1 MKTLLETILI
11 FSLLAVTSL
20 PQQPNF
26 LPLEIGNEYQINN
39 GISYFFGIIERD
51 TVYPN
56 GRTYYK
62 LPSPIFQFLDAR
74 VDNNGN
80 IFTTSIPFHYNAGNQ
95 DEYMIFKSD
104 ASDGEIWPV
113 AWGLPVIDTLFAE
126 LIITDTWFVFD
137 RLRTIKAILLY
148 ANSVT
153 PYVYVLAEGIGQIR
167 EDWDDGTI
175 VLLNYAKIGGKV
187 YGNIVGIDD
196 NETINPLSFS
206 VSQNYPNPFNP
217 STKINY
223 SLKEAGLV
231 SLKVFDILGRE
242 VAILVNDIKEAGY
255 HSVEFNAS
263 SASGGL
269 PSGVYIYTLQVN
281 GYSQSRKMI
290 LLR

>member
-1 MKTLLETILI
+1 MRIIIYTCLI
-11 FSLLAVTSL
+11 FLLFAVTSL

-56 GRTYYK
+56 GKSYYK

-80 IFTTSIPFHYNAGNQ
+80 IFTTSIPFYYNAGNQ
-95 DEYMIFKSD
+95 DEYLIFKSD

-148 ANSVT
+148 TNSVT

-175 VLLNYAKIGGKV
+175 VVLNYAKVGGTV

-196 NETINPLSFS
+196 DETINLLLFR
-206 VSQNYPNPFNP
+206 VSQNYPNPFNGE
-217 STKINY
+217 TKIDLILPQSSINDTPKLIIY
-223 SLKEAGLV
+223 
-231 SLKVFDILGRE
+231 DQLGRE
-242 VAILVNDIKEAGY
+242 VCRLTLVNNNVQTITINTDKLGLSSGIY
-255 HSVEFNAS
+255 FYSVLYNNQRLTKKF
-263 SASGGL
+263 
-269 PSGVYIYTLQVN
+269 TLL
-281 GYSQSRKMI
+281 K
-290 LLR
+290 